1 MLNDTYIGCV
11 YVIDKGVVMNTA
23 KTISRLVTLPIPFK
37 NYRKN
42 SRKKI
47 EEILDIVLEPEK
59 AKCLRNFKKEHL
71 YNTTLPRDKFHII
84 SLGTNCFVRMTLNL
98 WELKP
103 RKAEG
108 EKTMPF
114 DLSIHSLDSILYFLK
129 NDFINYFDDISFDE
143 QNQFWINPKYNIKF
157 VHDKINDRQLFENRY
172 KARIENFHLAL
183 RDNKPCLFICHIQ
196 GNSDA
201 SWINNLYETL
211 QNKCTNKNFKLILA
225 IFNGVAENCDKNIK
239 IYARNFPYENYLY
252 MDKNVKFTQ
261 LGYEFEYGFMNC
273 CRTELLN
280 LLEK

>member
-1 MLNDTYIGCV
+1 MC
-11 YVIDKGVVMNTA
+11 VIDNGVVMNTA

-47 EEILDIVLEPEK
+47 EEILNLVLAPEK
-59 AKCLRNFKKEHL
+59 AKCLRDFKKEYI
-71 YNTTLPRDKFHII
+71 YNTNLPRDKFHII

-114 DLSIHSLDSILYFLK
+114 DLSIHPLQSILDFLK
-129 NDFINYFDDISFDE
+129 NDFNGYFENVVFDE
-143 QNQFWINPKYNIKF
+143 QNQFWVNPRYGIKF
-157 VHDKINDRQLFENRY
+157 IHDKVNDRQLFEKRY
-172 KARIENFHLAL
+172 KARIENFNSAL
-183 RDNKPCLFICHIQ
+183 SDNKPCLFICHVL
-196 GNSDA
+196 GNPDVRLV
-201 SWINNLYETL
+201 NNLYETL
-211 QNKCTNKNFKLILA
+211 KNKCTNKNFKLILA
-225 IFNGVAENCDKNIK
+225 VFNGVLEDCDKNIK

-252 MDKNVKFTQ
+252 MDKNVKFSQ
-261 LGYEFEYGFMNC
+261 SGYEFEYNFMNC

-280 LLEK
+280 LLEG